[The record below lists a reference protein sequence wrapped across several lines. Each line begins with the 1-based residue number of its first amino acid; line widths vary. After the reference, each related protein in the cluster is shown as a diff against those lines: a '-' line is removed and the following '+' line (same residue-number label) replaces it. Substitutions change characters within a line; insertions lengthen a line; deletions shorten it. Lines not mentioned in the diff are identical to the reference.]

1 MCGIAGI
8 INFNDSQVSEE
19 RLRFASRLMQQR
31 GPDYEGIWIEGNCG
45 LAHRRLSIIDLSPL
59 GNQPMISSNER
70 YVIAFN
76 GEIYNFEELKSKLGS
91 SSELLKG
98 TSDTEILLEC
108 WSKWGLETLDMI
120 DGMFSFTIWDRE
132 LKKLIAARD
141 RMGEKPYY
149 YFWDH
154 KTFAFASRPKPLFEL
169 IPNASREYD
178 HQGLRYFL
186 ESGYIPAPYTI
197 HSCMKKLPAS
207 HYLEVDESGIEVKR
221 YWNTDNISTNE
232 AWVSRSEDDLLDE
245 LDEILY
251 RSVEERMVSDVPIGA
266 FLSGG
271 IDSSLIV
278 AMMTKINKSPIKTYT
293 IGFDEERYDESHH
306 AKSVAD
312 HLGTEH
318 SCENLKVDDLL
329 DLLPVFLSEYDE
341 PFFDSA
347 AFPTLAVSKLA
358 SQSIKVNLT
367 GDGGDELFGGYHYY
381 RIAKSLNPFFQLP
394 EALRS
399 SLSSFLGMIPQ
410 HQMQLVSKAIA
421 QKNSARS
428 FAFTRSI
435 AKDFRQILGNEI
447 LDKTNGLLDLFDKES
462 KRYPSRIHPAEQ
474 AMRLDAKF
482 TMNDDY
488 LQKTDV
494 ATMAFSLEARAPL
507 LSRSVIEWAMQLP
520 IAWKVRLFNNKYLL
534 RKLSYRYI
542 PQKIMDRPK
551 RGFGVPIDEW
561 LRNQLNDWASIRIND
576 KEYYKNLPLDQ
587 SAVINLFKLH
597 KSGKRDVHP
606 LLWAILMLLEFNSR
620 SD

>member
-8 INFNDSQVSEE
+8 VNFKENQVSED
-19 RLRFASRLMQQR
+19 RLRSASDLMRQR
-31 GPDYEGIWIEGNCG
+31 GPDYEGIWVENNCG

-59 GNQPMISSNER
+59 GNQPMISADGR

-91 SSELLKG
+91 SSALIKG

-108 WSKWGLETLDMI
+108 WSKWGKDTLDMI
-120 DGMFSFTIWDRE
+120 DGMFAFTIWDRK

-141 RMGEKPYY
+141 RMGEKPLY
-149 YFWDH
+149 YFWNNQ
-154 KTFAFASRPKPLFEL
+154 TFAFASRPNPLFEL
-169 IPNASREYD
+169 IPDASKEYD

-207 HYLEVDESGIEVKR
+207 HYLEVDESGIKINR
-221 YWNTDNISTNE
+221 YWNSENISTNE
-232 AWVSRSEDDLLDE
+232 AWNKRSEDDLLDE
-245 LDEILY
+245 LDEILFK
-251 RSVEERMVSDVPIGA
+251 SVKERMVSDVPIGA

-278 AMMTKINKSPIKTYT
+278 AMMTKINQSPIKTYT
-293 IGFDEERYDESHH
+293 IGFEEERYDESSH
-306 AKSVAD
+306 AKRVAD
-312 HLGTEH
+312 HLGTQH
-318 SCENLKVDDLL
+318 DCENLKVDDLL
-329 DLLPVFLSEYDE
+329 DLFPVFLNEYDE

-347 AFPTLAVSKLA
+347 AFPTLAVSRLA
-358 SQSIKVNLT
+358 SKSIKVNLT

-381 RIAKSLNPFFQLP
+381 RIAKSLNPLYKLP
-394 EALRS
+394 NALRH
-399 SLSSFLGMIPQ
+399 SLSHFLGMLPQ
-410 HQMQLVSKAIA
+410 HQMQLVSKAII
-421 QKNSARS
+421 QKDTARS

-447 LDKTNGLLDLFDKES
+447 LDTTDGLLDLFSLES
-462 KRYPSRIHPAEQ
+462 KKYPDSLHPAEQ

-494 ATMAFSLEARAPL
+494 ATMAYSLEARAPL

-520 IAWKVRLFNNKYLL
+520 IKWKVRLFENKYLL

-542 PQKIMDRPK
+542 PRTIMDRPK

-561 LRNQLNDWASIRIND
+561 LRNQLSDWASNRIND
-576 KEYYKNLPLDQ
+576 KDYYKNLPLDQ
-587 SAVINLFKLH
+587 TAVINLFNIH
-597 KSGKRDVHP
+597 KSGRRDVHP
-606 LLWAILMLLEFNSR
+606 LLWAVLMLLEFNSR
-620 SD
+620 ND